1 MERTLEDENTITQ
14 CEAAREWNASPI
26 TFGLSFYLVA
36 VLSLTQGP
44 VVQWSSAVMADRN
57 EAPREGD
64 VSVLALCQEVL
75 ALQLLLHRSMSP
87 ELMLRGQ
94 PVQRLVVCALFRFKM
109 IHPFQCLNQT
119 KYRVTVITSVL
130 HMYFHL
136 TEIKQQ

>member
-14 CEAAREWNASPI
+14 REAARERNASPI

-44 VVQWSSAVMADRN
+44 VVQWSPAVMVDRN

-75 ALQLLLHRSMSP
+75 VLQLLLHRSMSP
-87 ELMLRGQ
+87 KLMLRGQ
-94 PVQRLVVCALFRFKM
+94 PVQR
-109 IHPFQCLNQT
+109 
-119 KYRVTVITSVL
+119 
-130 HMYFHL
+130 
-136 TEIKQQ
+136 